1 MGHLVGVRVEILS
14 ERFLEAELLVATDQK
29 VDESVK
35 ERVDT
40 TEECESIFNSVSLE
54 SRIDDFIVVFNGNFH
69 EPGSVKVF

>member
-54 SRIDDFIVVFNGNFH
+54 SRIDDSIVVFNGNFH